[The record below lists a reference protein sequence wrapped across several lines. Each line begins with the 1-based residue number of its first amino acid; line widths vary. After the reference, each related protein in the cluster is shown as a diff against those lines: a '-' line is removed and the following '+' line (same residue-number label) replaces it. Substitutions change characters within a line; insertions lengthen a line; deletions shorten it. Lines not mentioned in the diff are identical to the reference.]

1 MKSGS
6 DGEPEFRSGI
16 IEKYAD
22 HLYRRAAS
30 LVMGATVVGAIIGAI
45 FGGMPLTHYVNW
57 PIPHSAGY
65 ATAMIGAL
73 IGGFIGHVVGESRAF
88 GLRIQAQMALHQLR
102 VDQNTTAVAAAV
114 VPQAAQASPRRC
126 RRSRAPVR
134 PRLPRLR
141 LPSRRRRLLRPAAAP
156 APAVL
161 SPLRRRPRPRRSRP
175 RRRLPRLRPRRL
187 PRLRLLWLRRLRHPS
202 PHLCPRR

>member
-1 MKSGS
+1 MANQPNFDPS
-6 DGEPEFRSGI
+6 I

-30 LVMGATVVGAIIGAI
+30 LVMGATVTGAIIGAI
-45 FGGMPLTHYVNW
+45 FGGMPLTHYVHW

-102 VDQNTTAVAAAV
+102 VDQNTSAVAAAV
-114 VPQAAQASPRRC
+114 VPHAQPPLTPA
-126 RRSRAPVR
+126 
-134 PRLPRLR
+134 LP
-141 LPSRRRRLLRPAAAP
+141 P
-156 APAVL
+156 L
-161 SPLRRRPRPRRSRP
+161 SGTA
-175 RRRLPRLRPRRL
+175 
-187 PRLRLLWLRRLRHPS
+187 
-202 PHLCPRR
+202 

>member
-1 MKSGS
+1 MANPTF
-6 DGEPEFRSGI
+6 DPGI

-30 LVMGATVVGAIIGAI
+30 IVMGATVVGAIFGAI
-45 FGGMPLTHYVNW
+45 VGGVPLTSYAHW

-102 VDQNTTAVAAAV
+102 VEQNTSAVVAAV
-114 VPQAAQASPRRC
+114 VPQAQQPLS
-126 RRSRAPVR
+126 APA
-134 PRLPRLR
+134 
-141 LPSRRRRLLRPAAAP
+141 PAAAP
-156 APAVL
+156 AAPAAPPR
-161 SPLRRRPRPRRSRP
+161 PLRLS
-175 RRRLPRLRPRRL
+175 RLPLRP
-187 PRLRLLWLRRLRHPS
+187 HP
-202 PHLCPRR
+202 